1 VLLIGA
7 GLLVR
12 TLRNLEQVELGFNK
26 ENLLLFTLNPRAND
40 YKGEQLERLYRQV
53 FARLDNIPGVRSA
66 TFARVPLI
74 AWTMERTPLILPGET
89 AQTDYQIARENY
101 FETMEIPLLRGR
113 SFTPQD
119 DGRATRVAIISESLA
134 QSFFANEDP
143 IGKLI
148 GFDAETA
155 GKVEIIG
162 IARDIKYNSIK
173 DEKRPLLYLP
183 WLQMGNSLD
192 VMQFALRTSGDPTSL
207 VNAARQAV
215 REVDGNLPLVG
226 IKTMESHANEMLM
239 QERVYADLLSFFA
252 ALALLLA
259 AVGLYGVMAYSVA
272 QRTREIGIRMALGAQ
287 KGEVLRLLTGEGMKL
302 VLIGSAIG
310 MLASFWVTRVI
321 ESRLYGVTAT
331 DPPTFAASFAV
342 LMLIALIACWVPAR
356 RAAKVDPM
364 KALHHE

>member
-1 VLLIGA
+1 
-7 GLLVR
+7 
-12 TLRNLEQVELGFNK
+12 VE
-26 ENLLLFTLNPRAND
+26 
-40 YKGEQLERLYRQV
+40 
-53 FARLDNIPGVRSA
+53 
-66 TFARVPLI
+66 
-74 AWTMERTPLILPGET
+74 
-89 AQTDYQIARENY
+89 
-101 FETMEIPLLRGR
+101 
-113 SFTPQD
+113 
-119 DGRATRVAIISESLA
+119 IICESLA

-310 MLASFWVTRVI
+310 MLASFWVTRFI
-321 ESRLYGVTAT
+321 ESRLYGITAT

-342 LMLIALIACWVPAR
+342 LLLIALIACRVPAR